1 MTTSAPTSAIASDA
15 LAKRNVAVLVLC
27 QAVMGA
33 QIPLVFVVA
42 GLAGQQLSPYACLA
56 TLPVSMVVLG
66 SMTTAPWLS
75 NVMQTYGRQVGFVIG
90 TLGGMTGAG
99 VAAWGLTL
107 DSFLVFLFGSYLTG
121 IYMSANG
128 FYRFAA
134 ADTASESFRPKAI
147 SYVMAGGLASAIIGP
162 QLVSFITA
170 ADPDQTVMRF
180 FNVYVAAALLNAV
193 GLVLFFA
200 LKIPTPPKPATGA
213 EAGRSRAELLRDP
226 TIAVAII
233 CGMVTYSLMNL
244 VMTSTPLA
252 VVGCGYSTSDA
263 SNVVTSHVL
272 AMFAPSFFTGHVIAR
287 FGAKNVVALG
297 LVILGVAGVVALT
310 GVELL
315 NFYAALVLLGIGW
328 NFGFIGATAMLA
340 SAHSPQERGRVQ
352 GMNDA
357 IVFGCV
363 TLASLASGGLMNCS
377 GGDVVE
383 GWSAVNVAM
392 VPFLA
397 LAGGAL
403 VWLMRRPAVAA

>member
-42 GLAGQQLSPYACLA
+42 GLAGQQLSPHACLA

-75 NVMQTYGRQVGFVIG
+75 NVMQTYGRRVGFVVG
-90 TLGGMTGAG
+90 TLGGMAGAG
-99 VAAWGLTL
+99 IAAWGLTL

-180 FNVYVAAALLNAV
+180 FNVYLAAALLNAV

-200 LKIPTPPKPATGA
+200 LKIPKPPKPATGA
-213 EAGRSRAELLRDP
+213 EAGRSRVELLRDP

-287 FGAKNVVALG
+287 FGAKKVVALG
-297 LVILGVAGVVALT
+297 LVILGFAGVVALT

>member
-1 MTTSAPTSAIASDA
+1 MTTSAPTSATASDA

-27 QAVMGA
+27 QAIMGA

-75 NVMQTYGRQVGFVIG
+75 NVMQTYGRRVGFVIG
-90 TLGGMTGAG
+90 TLGGMAGAG
-99 VAAWGLTL
+99 MAAWGLTL

-200 LKIPTPPKPATGA
+200 LKIPKPPKPATGA

-252 VVGCGYSTSDA
+252 VVGCGYSTSGA

-287 FGAKNVVALG
+287 FGAKKVVALG
-297 LVILGVAGVVALT
+297 LVILGFAGVVALT

>member
-1 MTTSAPTSAIASDA
+1 MA
-15 LAKRNVAVLVLC
+15 
-27 QAVMGA
+27 
-33 QIPLVFVVA
+33 
-42 GLAGQQLSPYACLA
+42 
-56 TLPVSMVVLG
+56 
-66 SMTTAPWLS
+66 
-75 NVMQTYGRQVGFVIG
+75 
-90 TLGGMTGAG
+90 GAG
-99 VAAWGLTL
+99 IAAWGLTL

-200 LKIPTPPKPATGA
+200 LKIPKPPKPATGA
-213 EAGRSRAELLRDP
+213 EAGRSRVELLRDP

-287 FGAKNVVALG
+287 FGAKKVVALG
-297 LVILGVAGVVALT
+297 LVILGFAGVVALT